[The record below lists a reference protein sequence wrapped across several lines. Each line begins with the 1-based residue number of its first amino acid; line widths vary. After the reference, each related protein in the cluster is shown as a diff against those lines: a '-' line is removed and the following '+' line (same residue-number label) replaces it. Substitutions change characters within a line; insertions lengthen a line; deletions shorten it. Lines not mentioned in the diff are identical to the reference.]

1 MLRYP
6 NTCIDKKNEKYEC
19 LISKFPPSDIVIFKI
34 ISRIPNE
41 YLHSLNLIFK

>member
-6 NTCIDKKNEKYEC
+6 GTCIKKNEKNEC
-19 LISKFPPSDIVIFKI
+19 LISKFTPSDIVRLKI

-41 YLHSLNLIFK
+41 YLQYLIII